1 MNLASVLV
9 KCVGT
14 NPKSIHGHAEEF
26 SIYSTSWYALGNHHC
41 HTAQVA
47 VSPLTVVAVIVQ
59 SHGVTQVTNQFVST
73 VAIVVSSLLQVID
86 LSHML
91 GSIVAISC
99 SVCHT
104 VVRVIEFL
112 SKTILVGDGIP
123 I

>member
-1 MNLASVLV
+1 MNLACHIVFA
-9 KCVGT
+9 VGT
-14 NPKSIHGHAEEF
+14 CVRSIRGHAEEF

-59 SHGVTQVTNQFVST
+59 SHGVTQVTNQVVLT
-73 VAIVVSSLLQVID
+73 VAIVVSSLFQVID

-91 GSIVAISC
+91 GSIVAVSC
-99 SVCHT
+99 SVSHI